1 MFSAQTIYT
10 TDPDLSTL
18 SAIFNGVAMICNQQG
33 IIWGCAVAAAMW
45 KLFTLSTSAAFQAAT
60 GGASSPG
67 KEWPAFIVPF
77 LLAGMLTNGDV
88 KTDVHIESTVSGN
101 VKIVSNVPVILSVVQ
116 STFTGLGQ
124 DVGRLVET
132 AYQGVGTDY
141 SAISAS
147 GTGFINP
154 LKVLLTSR
162 TAIMKL
168 GGINSQVNSV
178 ISACLGSDSGV
189 NYATI
194 NSLVSL
200 AGNGGATAAQSLSV
214 YDAAGDSPT
223 SVGALLYQASLNL
236 TGKVPDIDVNGNH
249 LVSCFDAANKVAENI
264 NTALYSTDFTRV
276 VQGAVNSSDQPNS
289 SAGFDIGSLSREYL
303 AVRTANTVTN
313 TLVGGAA
320 QANAEL
326 VNLMFSELVRADLNC
341 LKADGQYKITC
352 LATATQA
359 NEIERNN
366 IQLAANAN
374 EGLMYMGHFANA
386 ILCFIIALGPILVMC
401 MMFVGLNV
409 NKTFL
414 AAVHMIVWP
423 ILAMHVGAEII
434 NGMIYTQIASFM
446 HSISQGGYIAHA
458 QMMEVYKEFSM
469 KIGTA
474 SQMMSQLPILMTT
487 IFGLSAGAA
496 MVRISDSLGTNN
508 KKVGEVA
515 TPTAIDSVPLIRQG
529 SAFQAQHGLNSSTIT
544 PAGSLS
550 AAAIRSTMGGTEV
563 TAAQAIQD
571 SNAQIRTLS
580 EGRNQLESWENAF
593 RTGDYKSVGV
603 SKSVFDSVKSAY
615 DKQLSSSQNQSNKT
629 GKSDTDGTSKTQTAE
644 VHAGVE
650 GSISANPLKWGIE
663 GKAGAS
669 VSAATQGS
677 QNQTDY
683 KATEEE
689 KSRAL
694 RLATSTVH
702 DNGSTVTGHNSIDH
716 KSEKTLSHVTS
727 TQASYS
733 DTLSHVH
740 STTESADTAIRK
752 SASFVA
758 NTQNITA
765 AQVANQA
772 ETNADFQRFM
782 VGAQSRAFSTDPAAE
797 KYLAR
802 ARAESGNGSIDHING
817 RGQSALENIRAATL
831 MAGDTNA
838 SAQHRLKATEF
849 LTGAVK
855 AMEGYGID
863 MNALDNVRPVG
874 DPSAPSRPHLPG
886 GSTPNAKGSNAVR
899 SPDKTSHR
907 QGSVMEPGQPPR
919 ISDAPGGSATDSEV
933 KSSARTS
940 NAPRD
945 GAVNTKISNPVR
957 SPDKTIQRS
966 GKVAEPGQPPKIPA
980 VPGGAA
986 IDSEVKSSLE
996 TSNTPGKPTRR

>member
-1 MFSAQTIYT
+1 MFSTQTIYT

-45 KLFTLSTSAAFQAAT
+45 KLFTLSTSAAFQGAA

-88 KTDVHIESTVSGN
+88 KTDVQIESTVSGN
-101 VKIVSNVPVILSVVQ
+101 VTIVSNVPVILSAVP

-124 DVGRLVET
+124 DVGKVVET
-132 AYQGVGTDY
+132 AYQGVATDY

-147 GTGFINP
+147 STGFINP

-168 GGINSQVNSV
+168 GGINSQINSV
-178 ISACLGSDSGV
+178 ISACLGSDAGF

-194 NSLVSL
+194 NSLVST
-200 AGNGGATAAQSLSV
+200 AGNGGATASQSLSV
-214 YDAAGDSPT
+214 YDAAADSPT
-223 SVGALLYQASLNL
+223 SIGALLYQASLNL
-236 TGKVPDIDVNGNH
+236 TGKVPDIDVSGNH
-249 LVSCFDAANKVAENI
+249 LVSCFDAANQVAENI

-276 VQGAVNSSDQPNS
+276 VQGAVNSSDQPNA
-289 SAGFDIGSLSREYL
+289 SADFGIGSLSREYL

-313 TLVGGAA
+313 TLAGGAA

-326 VNLMFSELVRADLNC
+326 INLMFSELVRADLNC

-374 EGLMYMGHFANA
+374 EGVMYMGHFANA
-386 ILCFIIALGPILVMC
+386 ILCFIIALGPVLIMC
-401 MMFVGLNV
+401 MMYVGLNV

-414 AAVHMIVWP
+414 AAIHMIVWP

-446 HSISQGGYIAHA
+446 RSISQGGYIAHA

-496 MVRISDSLGTNN
+496 MVRISDSLGSHSN
-508 KKVGEVA
+508 KVGETT
-515 TPTAIDSVPLIRQG
+515 TPNAIDSVPLIRQG
-529 SAFQAQHGLNSSTIT
+529 SAFQAQQGLNSSTIT

-580 EGRNQLESWENAF
+580 EGRNQLQSWENAF
-593 RTGDYKSVGV
+593 RSGDYNSVGV

-615 DKQLSSSQNQSNKT
+615 DKQLSSGENHSNKT
-629 GKSDTDGTSKTQTAE
+629 GHSDTDGKLSSKTQEAHVGGE
-644 VHAGVE
+644 VSG
-650 GSISANPLKWGIE
+650 GLNPLKWGAE
-663 GKAGAS
+663 VKAG
-669 VSAATQGS
+669 GS
-677 QNQTDY
+677 LSKSFQQNANQTDY
-683 KATEEE
+683 QASEAER
-689 KSRAL
+689 SRAL
-694 RLATSTVH
+694 RVATSSVH
-702 DNGSTVTGHNSIDH
+702 DSGSSVTGNSSMDH
-716 KSEKTLSHVTS
+716 RSEKTLSHVSS

-740 STTESADTAIRK
+740 STTESADTAVRR

-782 VGAQSRAFSTDPAAE
+782 VGPQSRAFSTDPGAAQ
-797 KYLAR
+797 YLAR
-802 ARAESGNGSIDHING
+802 ARSESANGSIDHIDG

-838 SAQHRLKATEF
+838 SAQDRLKATEY
-849 LTGAVK
+849 LSGAVK
-855 AMEGYGID
+855 AMEGYGLD
-863 MNALDNVRPVG
+863 ANALDNARPTG
-874 DPSAPSRPHLPG
+874 DPSAPSAPHLPG
-886 GSTPNAKGSNAVR
+886 GGASNTKGGNPGRSAHSTGHGSGRAA
-899 SPDKTSHR
+899 
-907 QGSVMEPGQPPR
+907 EPGQPPR
-919 ISDAPGGSATDSEV
+919 IS
-933 KSSARTS
+933 
-940 NAPRD
+940 
-945 GAVNTKISNPVR
+945 GA
-957 SPDKTIQRS
+957 
-966 GKVAEPGQPPKIPA
+966 
-980 VPGGAA
+980 PGGAA
-986 IDSEVKSSLE
+986 IDSEVKSTL
-996 TSNTPGKPTRR
+996 NTPR